1 MCLAEFYPTCLH
13 FVTVQIW
20 IFAIRRFVCVH
31 VCLAYRLYIK
41 DGCGSEDYC
50 TLFFF
55 RRGHIWTSLVFSL
68 LLGFKL

>member
-50 TLFFF
+50 TLFFLEEAIF
-55 RRGHIWTSLVFSL
+55 GRAWFFHFC
-68 LLGFKL
+68 